1 MLNVKE
7 VRTFLTLVTMIITRT
22 FITAQFNCSKRGACR
37 VVNKITRQKIEN
49 SIQLDYWEYLLNGY
63 ASGLVLIT

>member
-7 VRTFLTLVTMIITRT
+7 VRTFLSLIIMMITRT
-22 FITAQFNCSKRGACR
+22 FITAQFKCSKRGACR

-49 SIQLDYWEYLLNGY
+49 TIQLDYWEYLLNGHD
-63 ASGLVLIT
+63 SGLVLIT